1 LVKDKV
7 RRLWKNDYNAMSDS
21 TSSSSNGVTTTKS
34 LLHEE
39 PESLL
44 EWGRNPKWRRLE
56 TSGSVDDER
65 DIYLAE
71 PRVSIANSDYIN
83 WWMENR
89 YRFPCLATMAFD
101 AAAIAAMSA
110 EVERVF
116 SSSKLQLS
124 DRRLAL
130 GDDIVE
136 AQEFLKSLVHNDL
149 LCFERAQGVLKMMD
163 AIYHLGR

>member
-1 LVKDKV
+1 MHYFEVEWEDTHPDWIPLVKDNV
-7 RRLWKNDYNAMSDS
+7 RSVWENEYKDESDS

-44 EWGRNPKWRRLE
+44 EWGRNPKRRRLE
-56 TSGSVDDER
+56 TSGSVDDEM

-71 PRVSIANSDYIN
+71 PRVPIANSQYIN
-83 WWMENR
+83 WRMENR
-89 YRFPCLATMAFD
+89 YRFPCLATMAVD

-116 SSSKLQLS
+116 CSSKLQLS

-136 AQEFLKSLVHNDL
+136 AQ
-149 LCFERAQGVLKMMD
+149 
-163 AIYHLGR
+163 